1 VKPKPLTIIFVLL
14 LVTLTVFFGG
24 SPAPLA
30 AASSTEW
37 RTVTTFTGR
46 GSKTTALF
54 FISTS
59 EWRITWEY
67 ATSTPAYASFSWAV
81 YRRNETAVSVQRGTE
96 TGASKS
102 GVESVAVG
110 NDDFY
115 LKIEAE
121 NVDGWSITVE
131 QPASPEAPPSF
142 EWETVTVFTGQG
154 DQTTDVFTVTTD
166 PWRINWEYVT
176 SEPSFATFSFVI
188 YSEGETALYVDSL
201 TEMGASR
208 HDSEYVYSGAGA
220 FYITIVA
227 SNVENWSLTVQ
238 DGQVSTIPRHNVFT
252 QVIEPTADT
261 YVDNQSPW
269 KNNGDSD
276 ELRIWNGYVK
286 HFSFLQFDLQAIPSF
301 VEILSADLVLR
312 VREDTVDRPDP
323 TVVGVYQY
331 PNNSWTEEDLTWDT
345 VNWVEVNQTAIDTVD
360 IDVNQLQWQV
370 WFSWQVTRDVIA
382 ARDGVLTL
390 VVASDNMA
398 ESVFFYSR
406 ETVLTPRLEVTYV
419 KAESSVTC
427 ALTQSTITYGSLV
440 NVVGQLTSNLDGTGL
455 LGRILYLENS
465 VNGVD
470 WRTMA
475 LVTTEMN
482 GVFTYRWAPSVGHY
496 TVRAVWD
503 GDAVYQGARS
513 AAVALAVESADKASS
528 AITCA
533 LSEATIT
540 LGGEIT
546 VAGAISP
553 PVPGANV
560 TLIYN
565 KPDGASIQRTVVTGA
580 DGAYSD
586 AYVPD
591 GTGRWSVTTSWAG
604 DTSYQGASSPSQAFE
619 VKITSFCFI
628 ASATYGSMLS
638 PEVQFLRGF
647 RDQQVMATFA
657 GAQFM
662 SVFNHVYYSFSPS
675 VASVIADHALLRS
688 LMKGVLYP
696 LMSILQGTS
705 KVYAIIG
712 FSPELAVVV
721 SGVWVSALIGGVYV
735 APLLILASRLKRV
748 REQIQKAMQPFAGLV
763 AGSLIMI
770 GAAELASSATMMM
783 YATGMLVVATAGL
796 SALYASTRV
805 LER

>member
-1 VKPKPLTIIFVLL
+1 M
-14 LVTLTVFFGG
+14 
-24 SPAPLA
+24 A
-30 AASSTEW
+30 AASSPEW

-67 ATSTPAYASFSWAV
+67 ATNNPAHASFSWAV
-81 YRRNETAVSVQRGTE
+81 YRRNETGVAVQTGTE
-96 TGASKS
+96 TGASKN

-115 LKIEAE
+115 LKIEAANLE
-121 NVDGWSITVE
+121 DWSITVE
-131 QPASPEAPPSF
+131 QPASVEPPLSF

-154 DQTTDVFTVTTD
+154 DQSTDVFPITTD
-166 PWRINWEYVT
+166 QWRINWEYIT
-176 SEPSFATFSFVI
+176 SAPAFATFSFFI
-188 YSEGETALYVDSL
+188 YAEGETAIYVDSL

-208 HDSEYVYSGAGA
+208 HDSEYVYSGAGL
-220 FYITIVA
+220 FYITVVA
-227 SNVENWSLTVQ
+227 SNVEGWSLTVQ
-238 DGQVSTIPRHNVFT
+238 EGRVATIPRQNVFT

-261 YVDNQSPW
+261 YVDNQYPW

-276 ELRIWNGYVK
+276 ELRIWNGFVK
-286 HFSFLQFDLQAIPSF
+286 HFSFLQFDLSAIPSF
-301 VEILSADLVLR
+301 VEILSADLFLR

-323 TVVGVYQY
+323 TVVGVYHY
-331 PNNSWTEEDLTWDT
+331 PNNSWTEEDLTWNS
-345 VNWVEVNQTAIDTVD
+345 VNWVEVNQTAIDTED
-360 IDVNQLQWQV
+360 IDVDQLKWQV
-370 WFSWQVTRDVIA
+370 WFNWQVTNDVTA

-419 KAESSVTC
+419 KVESSVTC
-427 ALTQSTITYGSLV
+427 GLTQSSITYGSLV

-455 LGRILYLENS
+455 LGRIVYLENS

-470 WRTMA
+470 WRNMA
-475 LVTTEMN
+475 VVTTEM
-482 GVFTYRWAPSVGHY
+482 GGAFTYRWAPSVGSY

-503 GDAVYQGARS
+503 GDEVYQGAVS
-513 AAVALAVESADKASS
+513 AAVTLAVESAEKASS
-528 AITCA
+528 TITCA

-540 LGGEIT
+540 LGGEVT

-553 PVPGANV
+553 PVAGATV
-560 TLIYN
+560 TLIYD
-565 KPDGASIQRTVVTGA
+565 KPEGASIQRTTVTEA

-586 AYVPD
+586 AYAPD
-591 GTGRWSVTTSWAG
+591 GTGRWSVTASWAG
-604 DTSYQGASSPSQAFE
+604 DASYQGASSPSKTFE
-619 VKITSFCFI
+619 VKITPFCFI
-628 ASATYGSMLS
+628 ASATYGSILS
-638 PEVQFLRGF
+638 PEVQFLRAF

-657 GAQFM
+657 GAQFII
-662 SVFNHVYYSFSPS
+662 VFNQVYYSFSPH
-675 VASVIADHALLRS
+675 VAAVIADHALLSS

-696 LMSILQGTS
+696 LMSILRGAS
-705 KVYAIIG
+705 RVYTLIG

-721 SGVWVSALIGGVYV
+721 SGLWASALIGIVYI
-735 APLLILASRLKRV
+735 APLLILVSSLTRV
-748 REQIQKAMQPFAGLV
+748 REQIQRAIRPLAGLI
-763 AGSLIMI
+763 AGSLIVI

-783 YATGMLVVATAGL
+783 CATGTLVVATASL
-796 SALYASTRV
+796 SALYASMRV
-805 LER
+805 RERLKAL